1 MRGSLSRRVL
11 GLVLLNLILI
21 AAVLAAFAQWQF
33 GLSVESLLL
42 GPARDRIGS
51 IANAIAR
58 NLDSTP
64 YQGRAALLSSY
75 SARYGADI
83 FLVTPFGESLTGSEV
98 ILPPALMDRLRGG
111 TGPVDG
117 DDLDPEGPAAGPPGR
132 GRGLPREKAFL
143 TITRQPL
150 LYWVGVRIPTPG
162 PDGERGIPGV
172 LLLRTNSVFNSRL
185 FFGWRSLVLLAMALG
200 SAALVC
206 WVPFLRGIARSI
218 RQMDQATEAIAEGR
232 FDVQVTH
239 HRGDELGHLGAQI
252 NRMAARLEGFVKHQ
266 KRFLGD
272 IAHELCAPIAR
283 IQFALGIL
291 EQRAGDAHQADVD
304 VLREEIQEMSAL
316 VNELLMFSKAGMH
329 PAETPLKRVEVA
341 AVVNRAVA
349 QQVPG
354 QAEWRIAVDPELA
367 VAAHEPYLLRAIS
380 NLLRNAVRYAGD
392 AGPITIAARSAGEQV
407 VITVSDCGSGLPEE
421 SVDQVFA
428 PFYRLES
435 ARTRDTGGV
444 GLGLA
449 IAKSCVEAC
458 RGTIACRNRQPS
470 GLEVTITLAQARA
483 IRT

>member
-111 TGPVDG
+111 TGPMDG

-206 WVPFLRGIARSI
+206 WVP
-218 RQMDQATEAIAEGR
+218 
-232 FDVQVTH
+232 
-239 HRGDELGHLGAQI
+239 
-252 NRMAARLEGFVKHQ
+252 
-266 KRFLGD
+266 
-272 IAHELCAPIAR
+272 
-283 IQFALGIL
+283 
-291 EQRAGDAHQADVD
+291 
-304 VLREEIQEMSAL
+304 
-316 VNELLMFSKAGMH
+316 
-329 PAETPLKRVEVA
+329 
-341 AVVNRAVA
+341 
-349 QQVPG
+349 
-354 QAEWRIAVDPELA
+354 
-367 VAAHEPYLLRAIS
+367 
-380 NLLRNAVRYAGD
+380 
-392 AGPITIAARSAGEQV
+392 
-407 VITVSDCGSGLPEE
+407 
-421 SVDQVFA
+421 
-428 PFYRLES
+428 
-435 ARTRDTGGV
+435 
-444 GLGLA
+444 
-449 IAKSCVEAC
+449 
-458 RGTIACRNRQPS
+458 
-470 GLEVTITLAQARA
+470 
-483 IRT
+483 